1 MLNDFLESVTLDNI
15 IDGKMILIDKPIEWT
30 SFDVVKYVRKS
41 LQTKL
46 KVKKIKVGHA
56 GTLDPLATG
65 LLIICIGKETKNIS
79 KYQDLTKIYT
89 GIIKLGETTPSYDR
103 ETEIDE
109 TYDYDHVD
117 ENKVLKISKK
127 FIGRQK
133 QLPPIY
139 SALKKDGRRMYNY
152 AREKI
157 KIDIEPREIEVYDF
171 QILNFSKPHIEFII
185 ECSKGTYIRSIA
197 RDLGAKLGC
206 GAHLSGLI
214 RTSQE
219 KFMLS
224 DACSLDDINLEDI
237 ISLEKAFE
245 DLDFIK
251 LNEKDSK
258 AFIHGR
264 SIERD
269 FDHTNLLRVYDSA
282 NQFIAIGKNSS
293 NGFKHEYL
301 V

>member
-1 MLNDFLESVTLDNI
+1 MINGFLLVNKDPGI
-15 IDGKMILIDKPIEWT
+15 T
-30 SFDVVKYVRKS
+30 SSRVV
-41 LQTKL
+41 QI
-46 KVKKIKVGHA
+46 VKKKFQLKKVGHL
-56 GTLDPLATG
+56 GTLDPMATG
-65 LLIICIGKETKNIS
+65 LLIIAINRATKFASLLLQSEKSYRAEVTLGIQTDTDDAEGEAISSKEVDISELEIKETL
-79 KYQDLTKIYT
+79 LTF
-89 GIIKLGETTPSYDR
+89 LGASY
-103 ETEIDE
+103 
-109 TYDYDHVD
+109 
-117 ENKVLKISKK
+117 
-127 FIGRQK
+127 
-133 QLPPIY
+133 QLPPDY
-139 SALKKDGRRMYNY
+139 SALKHKGKPMYKY
-152 AREKI
+152 ARNGIKVEKAERKIFI
-157 KIDIEPREIEVYDF
+157 KNIQNILIEIPKVSFDIT
-171 QILNFSKPHIEFII
+171 
-185 ECSKGTYIRSIA
+185 CSKGTYIRSIA
-197 RDLGAKLGC
+197 RDMGARLGC

-224 DACSLDDINLEDI
+224 DACSLDDINLEDL

-264 SIERD
+264 SIEID

-293 NGFKHEYL
+293 KGFKHEYL

>member
-1 MLNDFLESVTLDNI
+1 MINGFLLVNKDPGI
-15 IDGKMILIDKPIEWT
+15 T
-30 SFDVVKYVRKS
+30 SSRVV
-41 LQTKL
+41 QI
-46 KVKKIKVGHA
+46 VKKKFQLKKVGHL
-56 GTLDPLATG
+56 GTLDPMATG
-65 LLIICIGKETKNIS
+65 LLIIAINRATKFASLLLQSEKSYRAEVTLGIQTDTDDAEGEAISSKKVDITELEIKETL
-79 KYQDLTKIYT
+79 LTF
-89 GIIKLGETTPSYDR
+89 LGASY
-103 ETEIDE
+103 
-109 TYDYDHVD
+109 
-117 ENKVLKISKK
+117 
-127 FIGRQK
+127 
-133 QLPPIY
+133 QLPPDY
-139 SALKKDGRRMYNY
+139 SALKHKGKPMYKY
-152 AREKI
+152 ARNGIKVEKAERKIFI
-157 KIDIEPREIEVYDF
+157 KNIQNILIEIPKVSFDIT
-171 QILNFSKPHIEFII
+171 
-185 ECSKGTYIRSIA
+185 CSKGTYIRSIA
-197 RDLGAKLGC
+197 RDLGARLGC

-224 DACSLDDINLEDI
+224 DACSLDDINLEGL

-264 SIERD
+264 SIEID

-293 NGFKHEYL
+293 EGFKHEYL

>member
-1 MLNDFLESVTLDNI
+1 MINGFLLVNKGPGI
-15 IDGKMILIDKPIEWT
+15 T
-30 SFDVVKYVRKS
+30 SSRVV
-41 LQTKL
+41 QI
-46 KVKKIKVGHA
+46 VKKKFQLKKVGHL
-56 GTLDPLATG
+56 GTLDPMATG
-65 LLIICIGKETKNIS
+65 LLIIAINRATKFASLLLQSEKSYRAEVTLGIQTDTDDAEGEAISSKKVDITELEIKETL
-79 KYQDLTKIYT
+79 LTF
-89 GIIKLGETTPSYDR
+89 LGASY
-103 ETEIDE
+103 
-109 TYDYDHVD
+109 
-117 ENKVLKISKK
+117 
-127 FIGRQK
+127 
-133 QLPPIY
+133 QLPPDY
-139 SALKKDGRRMYNY
+139 SALKHKGKPMYKY
-152 AREKI
+152 ARDGIKVEKAERKIFIKNIQNILI
-157 KIDIEPREIEVYDF
+157 KIPKVSFDI
-171 QILNFSKPHIEFII
+171 S
-185 ECSKGTYIRSIA
+185 CSKGTYIRSIA
-197 RDLGAKLGC
+197 RDLGARLGC

>member
-1 MLNDFLESVTLDNI
+1 MINGFLLVNKDPGI
-15 IDGKMILIDKPIEWT
+15 T
-30 SFDVVKYVRKS
+30 SSRVV
-41 LQTKL
+41 QI
-46 KVKKIKVGHA
+46 VKKKFQLKKVGHL
-56 GTLDPLATG
+56 GTLDPMATG
-65 LLIICIGKETKNIS
+65 LLIIAINRATKFASLLLQSEKSYRAEVTLGIQTDTDDAEGEAISSKEVDISELEIKETL
-79 KYQDLTKIYT
+79 LTF
-89 GIIKLGETTPSYDR
+89 LGASY
-103 ETEIDE
+103 
-109 TYDYDHVD
+109 
-117 ENKVLKISKK
+117 
-127 FIGRQK
+127 
-133 QLPPIY
+133 QLPPDY
-139 SALKKDGRRMYNY
+139 SALKHKGKPMYKY
-152 AREKI
+152 ARDGIKVEKAERKILI
-157 KIDIEPREIEVYDF
+157 KNIQNILIEIPKVSFDI
-171 QILNFSKPHIEFII
+171 S
-185 ECSKGTYIRSIA
+185 CSKGTYIRSIA

-293 NGFKHEYL
+293 KGFKHEYL

>member
-1 MLNDFLESVTLDNI
+1 MINGFLLVNKGPGI
-15 IDGKMILIDKPIEWT
+15 T
-30 SFDVVKYVRKS
+30 SSRVV
-41 LQTKL
+41 QI
-46 KVKKIKVGHA
+46 VKKKFQLKKVGHL
-56 GTLDPLATG
+56 GTLDPMATG
-65 LLIICIGKETKNIS
+65 LLIIAINRATKFASLLLQSEKSYRAEVTLGIQTDTDDAEGEAIFSKKVDITELEIKETL
-79 KYQDLTKIYT
+79 LTF
-89 GIIKLGETTPSYDR
+89 LGASY
-103 ETEIDE
+103 
-109 TYDYDHVD
+109 
-117 ENKVLKISKK
+117 
-127 FIGRQK
+127 
-133 QLPPIY
+133 QLPPDY
-139 SALKKDGRRMYNY
+139 SALKHKGKPMYKY
-152 AREKI
+152 ARDGIKVEKAERKIFI
-157 KIDIEPREIEVYDF
+157 KNIQNILIEIPKVSFDI
-171 QILNFSKPHIEFII
+171 S
-185 ECSKGTYIRSIA
+185 CSKGTYIRSIA
-197 RDLGAKLGC
+197 RDLGARLGC

-264 SIERD
+264 SIEID

-293 NGFKHEYL
+293 KGFKHEYL

>member
-1 MLNDFLESVTLDNI
+1 MINGFLLVNKDPGI
-15 IDGKMILIDKPIEWT
+15 T
-30 SFDVVKYVRKS
+30 SSRVV
-41 LQTKL
+41 QI
-46 KVKKIKVGHA
+46 VKKKFQLKKVGHL
-56 GTLDPLATG
+56 GTLDPMATG
-65 LLIICIGKETKNIS
+65 LLIIAINRATKFASLLLQSEKSYRAEVTLGIQTDTDDAEGEAISLKEVDISELEIKETL
-79 KYQDLTKIYT
+79 LTF
-89 GIIKLGETTPSYDR
+89 LGASY
-103 ETEIDE
+103 
-109 TYDYDHVD
+109 
-117 ENKVLKISKK
+117 
-127 FIGRQK
+127 
-133 QLPPIY
+133 QLPPDY
-139 SALKKDGRRMYNY
+139 SALKHKGKPMYKY
-152 AREKI
+152 ARNGIKVEKAERKIFI
-157 KIDIEPREIEVYDF
+157 KNIQNILIEIPKVSFDIT
-171 QILNFSKPHIEFII
+171 
-185 ECSKGTYIRSIA
+185 CSKGTYIRSIA
-197 RDLGAKLGC
+197 RDMGARLGC

-224 DACSLDDINLEDI
+224 DACSLDDINLEGL

-293 NGFKHEYL
+293 EGFKHEYL

>member
-1 MLNDFLESVTLDNI
+1 MINGFLLVNKGPGI
-15 IDGKMILIDKPIEWT
+15 T
-30 SFDVVKYVRKS
+30 SSRVV
-41 LQTKL
+41 QI
-46 KVKKIKVGHA
+46 VKKKFQLKKVGHL
-56 GTLDPLATG
+56 GTLDPMATG
-65 LLIICIGKETKNIS
+65 LLIIALNRATKFASLLLQSDKSYRAEVTLGIQTDTDDAEGEAISSKKVDITELEIKETL
-79 KYQDLTKIYT
+79 LTF
-89 GIIKLGETTPSYDR
+89 LGASY
-103 ETEIDE
+103 
-109 TYDYDHVD
+109 
-117 ENKVLKISKK
+117 
-127 FIGRQK
+127 
-133 QLPPIY
+133 QLPPDY
-139 SALKKDGRRMYNY
+139 SALKHKGKPMYKY
-152 AREKI
+152 ARNGIKVEKAERKIFI
-157 KIDIEPREIEVYDF
+157 KNIQNILIEIPKVSFDI
-171 QILNFSKPHIEFII
+171 S
-185 ECSKGTYIRSIA
+185 CSKGTYIRSIA
-197 RDLGAKLGC
+197 RDLGARLGC

-293 NGFKHEYL
+293 KGFKHEYL

>member
-1 MLNDFLESVTLDNI
+1 MINGFLLVNKDPGI
-15 IDGKMILIDKPIEWT
+15 T
-30 SFDVVKYVRKS
+30 SSRVV
-41 LQTKL
+41 QI
-46 KVKKIKVGHA
+46 VKKKFQLKKVGHL
-56 GTLDPLATG
+56 GTLDPMATG
-65 LLIICIGKETKNIS
+65 LLIIAINRATKFASLLLQSEKSYRAEVTLGIQTDTDDAEGEAISSKEVDISELEIKETL
-79 KYQDLTKIYT
+79 LTF
-89 GIIKLGETTPSYDR
+89 LGASY
-103 ETEIDE
+103 
-109 TYDYDHVD
+109 
-117 ENKVLKISKK
+117 
-127 FIGRQK
+127 
-133 QLPPIY
+133 QLPPDY
-139 SALKKDGRRMYNY
+139 SALKHKGKPMYKY
-152 AREKI
+152 ARNGIKVEKAERKIFI
-157 KIDIEPREIEVYDF
+157 KNIQNILIEIPKVSFDIT
-171 QILNFSKPHIEFII
+171 
-185 ECSKGTYIRSIA
+185 CSKGTYIRSIA
-197 RDLGAKLGC
+197 RDMGARLGC

-224 DACSLDDINLEDI
+224 DACLLDDINLEGL

>member
-1 MLNDFLESVTLDNI
+1 MINGFLLVNKGPGI
-15 IDGKMILIDKPIEWT
+15 T
-30 SFDVVKYVRKS
+30 SSRVV
-41 LQTKL
+41 QI
-46 KVKKIKVGHA
+46 VKKKFQLKKVGHL
-56 GTLDPLATG
+56 GTLDPMATG
-65 LLIICIGKETKNIS
+65 LLIIAINRATKFASLLLQSEKSYRAEVTLGIQTDTDDAEGEVISSKEVDISELEIKETL
-79 KYQDLTKIYT
+79 LTF
-89 GIIKLGETTPSYDR
+89 LGASY
-103 ETEIDE
+103 
-109 TYDYDHVD
+109 
-117 ENKVLKISKK
+117 
-127 FIGRQK
+127 
-133 QLPPIY
+133 QLPPDY
-139 SALKKDGRRMYNY
+139 SALKHKGKPMYKY
-152 AREKI
+152 ARNGIKVEKAERKIFI
-157 KIDIEPREIEVYDF
+157 KNIQNILIEIPKVSFDIT
-171 QILNFSKPHIEFII
+171 
-185 ECSKGTYIRSIA
+185 CSKGTYIRSIA
-197 RDLGAKLGC
+197 RDMGARLGC

-224 DACSLDDINLEDI
+224 DACSLDDINLEGL

-264 SIERD
+264 SIEID

-293 NGFKHEYL
+293 EGFKHEYL

>member
-1 MLNDFLESVTLDNI
+1 MINGFLLVNKGPGI
-15 IDGKMILIDKPIEWT
+15 T
-30 SFDVVKYVRKS
+30 SSRVV
-41 LQTKL
+41 QI
-46 KVKKIKVGHA
+46 VKKKFQLKKVGHL
-56 GTLDPLATG
+56 GTLDPMATG
-65 LLIICIGKETKNIS
+65 LLIIAINRATKFASLLLQSEKSYRAEVTLGIQTDTDDAEGEAISSKKVDITELEIKETL
-79 KYQDLTKIYT
+79 LTF
-89 GIIKLGETTPSYDR
+89 LGASY
-103 ETEIDE
+103 
-109 TYDYDHVD
+109 
-117 ENKVLKISKK
+117 
-127 FIGRQK
+127 
-133 QLPPIY
+133 QLPPDY
-139 SALKKDGRRMYNY
+139 SALKYKGKPMYKY
-152 AREKI
+152 ARDGIKVEKTERKIFI
-157 KIDIEPREIEVYDF
+157 KNIQNILIEIPKVSFDI
-171 QILNFSKPHIEFII
+171 S
-185 ECSKGTYIRSIA
+185 CSKGTYIRSIA

-293 NGFKHEYL
+293 KGFKHEYL

>member
-1 MLNDFLESVTLDNI
+1 MINGFLLVNKGPGI
-15 IDGKMILIDKPIEWT
+15 T
-30 SFDVVKYVRKS
+30 SSRVV
-41 LQTKL
+41 QI
-46 KVKKIKVGHA
+46 VKKKFQLKKVGHL
-56 GTLDPLATG
+56 GTLDPMATG
-65 LLIICIGKETKNIS
+65 LLIIAINRATKFASLLLQSEKSYRAEVTLGIQTDTDDAEGEVISSKKVDITKLEIKETL
-79 KYQDLTKIYT
+79 LTF
-89 GIIKLGETTPSYDR
+89 LGASY
-103 ETEIDE
+103 
-109 TYDYDHVD
+109 
-117 ENKVLKISKK
+117 
-127 FIGRQK
+127 
-133 QLPPIY
+133 QLPPDY
-139 SALKKDGRRMYNY
+139 SALKHKGKPMYKY
-152 AREKI
+152 ARNGIKVEKAERKIFI
-157 KIDIEPREIEVYDF
+157 KNIQNILIEIPKVSFDI
-171 QILNFSKPHIEFII
+171 S
-185 ECSKGTYIRSIA
+185 CSKGTYIRSIA
-197 RDLGAKLGC
+197 RDLGARLGC

-224 DACSLDDINLEDI
+224 DACSLEDINLEDI

-251 LNEKDSK
+251 LNKKDAK

-264 SIERD
+264 SIEID